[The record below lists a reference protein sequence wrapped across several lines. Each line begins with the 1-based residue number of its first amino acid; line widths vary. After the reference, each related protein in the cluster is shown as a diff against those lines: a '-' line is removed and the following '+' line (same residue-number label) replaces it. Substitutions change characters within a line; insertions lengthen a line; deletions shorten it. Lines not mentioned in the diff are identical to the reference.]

1 MEKMKLITD
10 DGKVSWVHVVSKRKS
25 EIVSTFMQG
34 ISNAKTTLKKGHN
47 VYVMPKSLITRDD
60 MNYLKDE
67 MNISQKRKGGTYDR
81 IIISEKLITNL
92 ICDEWSQQT
101 VKVNRALLIDA
112 LKYMISNYELLEKNI
127 NSNKIYWRSQ
137 LGPIERYEDFLNVIE
152 INSTANDTQLAFDKS
167 QFSKLYFSD
176 HDSST
181 HPPLKDCQS
190 SMKYNQGYFTHEN
203 YNEFQSLWKQRN
215 IIVTEEYV
223 KKLITSDNPMS
234 VDTTMSIAKML
245 RGTIDDA
252 ELAVVTISKMAYR
265 NHLDML
271 YYLASKYQ
279 SIIMDTKAINTAG
292 CKDLKSA
299 IRDMPWPRPDNL
311 LENLRSKNQL
321 SKEGLNLFLKDI
333 ANSISNDYKIV
344 ELSVDPQHLKLKTE
358 FNEIR
363 S

>member
-1 MEKMKLITD
+1 MEKMKLIN
-10 DGKVSWVHVVSKRKS
+10 DGKVSWIHVVSKRKS
-25 EIVSTFMQG
+25 EIVSTFIQG

-92 ICDEWSQQT
+92 ICDDWSQQT
-101 VKVNRALLIDA
+101 IKVNRALLIDA
-112 LKYMISNYELLEKNI
+112 LKYTISNYELLEKS
-127 NSNKIYWRSQ
+127 NSNKSYWRNQ
-137 LGPIERYEDFLNVIE
+137 LGPIERYKDFLNVIE
-152 INSTANDTQLAFDKS
+152 INSTANDTELAFDKV
-167 QFSKLYFSD
+167 QFNKLYLSD
-176 HDSST
+176 HN
-181 HPPLKDCQS
+181 HAPLKDCQS
-190 SMKYNQGYFTHEN
+190 SIKYNQGYFTHED

-223 KKLITSDNPMS
+223 KKLITSDNPIS

-245 RGTIDDA
+245 RGSKDDA

-279 SIIMDTKAINTAG
+279 SVIMNTKAINTAG

-299 IRDMPWPRPDNL
+299 IRDMPWARPDNL

-344 ELSVDPQHLKLKTE
+344 ELSIDPQHLKLKTE

>member
-1 MEKMKLITD
+1 MEKMKLIN
-10 DGKVSWVHVVSKRKS
+10 DGKVSWIHVVSKRKS
-25 EIVSTFMQG
+25 EIVSTFIQG

-92 ICDEWSQQT
+92 ICDEWSEQT
-101 VKVNRALLIDA
+101 IKVNRALLIDA
-112 LKYMISNYELLEKNI
+112 LKYTISNYELLEKT
-127 NSNKIYWRSQ
+127 NSNKIYWRNQ
-137 LGPIERYEDFLNVIE
+137 LGPIERYKDFLNVIE
-152 INSTANDTQLAFDKS
+152 INSTANDTELAFDKV
-167 QFSKLYFSD
+167 QFSKLYLSD
-176 HDSST
+176 HN
-181 HPPLKDCQS
+181 HAPLKDCQS
-190 SMKYNQGYFTHEN
+190 SIKYNQGYFTHED

-245 RGTIDDA
+245 RGNKDDA

-265 NHLDML
+265 SHLDML

-279 SIIMDTKAINTAG
+279 SIMMDTKAINTAG

-299 IRDMPWPRPDNL
+299 IRDMPWARPDNL

>member
-1 MEKMKLITD
+1 MEKMKLIN
-10 DGKVSWVHVVSKRKS
+10 DGKVSWIHVVSKRKS
-25 EIVSTFMQG
+25 EIVSTFIQG

-92 ICDEWSQQT
+92 ICDEWSEQT
-101 VKVNRALLIDA
+101 IKVNRALLIDA
-112 LKYMISNYELLEKNI
+112 LKYTISNYELLEKS
-127 NSNKIYWRSQ
+127 NSNKIYWRNQ
-137 LGPIERYEDFLNVIE
+137 LGPIERYKDFLNVIE
-152 INSTANDTQLAFDKS
+152 INSTANDTELAFDKV
-167 QFSKLYFSD
+167 QFSKLYLSD
-176 HDSST
+176 HN
-181 HPPLKDCQS
+181 HAPLKDCQS
-190 SMKYNQGYFTHEN
+190 SIKYNQGYFTHED

-245 RGTIDDA
+245 RGNKDDA

-265 NHLDML
+265 SHLDML

-279 SIIMDTKAINTAG
+279 SI
-292 CKDLKSA
+292 
-299 IRDMPWPRPDNL
+299 
-311 LENLRSKNQL
+311 
-321 SKEGLNLFLKDI
+321 
-333 ANSISNDYKIV
+333 
-344 ELSVDPQHLKLKTE
+344 
-358 FNEIR
+358 
-363 S
+363 